1 MIPGKFDYYRPG
13 TVDEALALLDAH
25 ADDGKILAGGHSL
38 VPMMKLRLA
47 DPAHL
52 IDINAIAELK
62 GVRTDGGDIAI
73 GAATTQ
79 AEALADGTLTGSC
92 PIIAEAIE
100 AIADPQVRNC
110 GTLGGNVANG
120 DPGNDLPAVML
131 ALGASYVLRSST
143 GERIVAA
150 ADFYHG
156 TYDTALGENE
166 LLTEIRIPAP
176 AAGHGWSYR
185 KMKRKVGDFAIAAAA
200 VVLTMDGDTCATAA
214 VALTNLAPAPLLAT
228 DAAAALTGRA
238 IDEAAAAVAAAQAM
252 AASDPVDDL
261 RGPAA
266 FRKQMAAEMTRRAVL
281 DAAERARGG

>member
-13 TVDEALALLDAH
+13 SVDEALALLDAH

-38 VPMMKLRLA
+38 VPMMKLRFA
-47 DPAHL
+47 EPAHL
-52 IDINAIAELK
+52 IDINAIAEIK
-62 GVRTDGGDIAI
+62 GVRADGGDIVI

-92 PIIAEAIE
+92 PIIAEAIA

-131 ALGASYVLRSST
+131 ALGANYVLRSSA
-143 GERIVAA
+143 GERTVAA

-156 TYDTALGENE
+156 TYDTALGETE
-166 LLTEIRIPAP
+166 LLTEIRIPTP
-176 AAGHGWSYR
+176 AAGHGWSYH

-200 VVLTMDGDTCATAA
+200 VVLTMDGGTCATAA
-214 VALTNLAPAPLLAT
+214 VALTNVAPAPLLAT
-228 DAAAALTGRA
+228 DAAAALIGNA
-238 IDEAAAAVAAAQAM
+238 VDESAATAAAAQAM
-252 AASDPVDDL
+252 AAADPVDDL
-261 RGPAA
+261 RGPVA

-281 DAAERARGG
+281 DAAGRAGGG

>member
-13 TVDEALALLDAH
+13 SVDEALALLDAH

-38 VPMMKLRLA
+38 VPMMKLRFA
-47 DPAHL
+47 EPAHL
-52 IDINAIAELK
+52 IDINAIASLK
-62 GVRTDGGDIAI
+62 GVRTDGGDIVI

-92 PIIAEAIE
+92 PIIAEAIA

-131 ALGASYVLRSST
+131 ALGASYVLKSSG
-143 GERIVAA
+143 GERTVAA

-166 LLTEIRIPAP
+166 LLTEIRIPSP
-176 AAGHGWSYR
+176 AAGHGWSYH
-185 KMKRKVGDFAIAAAA
+185 KMKRKVGDFAIAASA
-200 VVLTMDGDTCATAA
+200 VVLTLDGGTCATAA
-214 VALTNLAPAPLLAT
+214 VALTNVAPAPLLAS
-228 DAAAALTGRA
+228 DAAAALVGRA
-238 IDEAAAAVAAAQAM
+238 IDEAAATAAAAQAM
-252 AASDPVDDL
+252 AAADPVDDL

-281 DAAERARGG
+281 DAAARAGGG

>member
-13 TVDEALALLDAH
+13 SVDEALALLDAH

-38 VPMMKLRLA
+38 VPMMKPRFA
-47 DPAHL
+47 EPAHL
-52 IDINAIAELK
+52 IDINAIASLK
-62 GVRTDGGDIAI
+62 GVRTDGGDIVI

-92 PIIAEAIE
+92 PIIAEAIA

-131 ALGASYVLRSST
+131 ALGASYVLKSSG
-143 GERIVAA
+143 GERTVAA

-166 LLTEIRIPAP
+166 LLTEIRIPSP
-176 AAGHGWSYR
+176 AAGHGWSYH
-185 KMKRKVGDFAIAAAA
+185 KMKRKVGDFAIAASA
-200 VVLTMDGDTCATAA
+200 VVLTLDGGTCATAA
-214 VALTNLAPAPLLAT
+214 VALTNVAPAPLLAS
-228 DAAAALTGRA
+228 DAAAALVGNA
-238 IDEAAAAVAAAQAM
+238 IDDAAAANAAAQAM
-252 AASDPVDDL
+252 AAADPVDDL

-281 DAAERARGG
+281 DAAARAGGG

>member
-13 TVDEALALLDAH
+13 SVDEAISLLDAH

-38 VPMMKLRLA
+38 VPMMKLRFA

-52 IDINAIAELK
+52 IDINAIAELR
-62 GVRTDGGDIAI
+62 GVRSDGADIVI
-73 GAATTQ
+73 GAVTTQ
-79 AEALADGTLTGSC
+79 AEALADATLAGSC
-92 PIIAEAIE
+92 PILAEAIQTV
-100 AIADPQVRNC
+100 ADPQVRNC

-131 ALGASYVLRSST
+131 ALGASYVLKSSA
-143 GERIVAA
+143 GERTVAA

-156 TYDTALGENE
+156 TYDTALGETE
-166 LLTEIRIPAP
+166 LLTEIRIPTP

-200 VVLTMDGDTCATAA
+200 VVLTMDGDTCTTAA
-214 VALTNLAPAPLLAT
+214 IGLTNVAPAPLLAGEAAAALIGRIID
-228 DAAAALTGRA
+228 DAAAA
-238 IDEAAAAVAAAQAM
+238 EAAALAM
-252 AASDPVDDL
+252 AAADPVDDM

-266 FRKQMAAEMTRRAVL
+266 FRKQMTAEMTRRAVL
-281 DAAERARGG
+281 DAAGRAGGG